1 MKQGKKS
8 IVELAQEL
16 SRIHEVKKDFLVPT
30 SKLAMNE
37 NAEIE
42 FESPKAGKVAFGLT
56 DWSLGQVAAHTD
68 IPKAY
73 VERLGNENKALLAQN
88 VNHGFKRNAEARA
101 KDGRLVRTLDG
112 KIRGFMSSSYRM
124 LDGYDLLDAIMP
136 TLVDKKFEVVSSEIT
151 EKRLYVKTSSAAI
164 TGEVKKGDVIQYG
177 VMISTSDVGAGA
189 LKIEPYLN
197 RLVCTNGMIS
207 STSFKQAHFG
217 RNQFEQHIQ
226 EILSDNTKRLNDA
239 AFFNTVRDYMLNTMK
254 KDVFEREINKMRDAA
269 EVVIENMD
277 LDLVVDLS
285 MKEVGIRGE
294 GIKKGI
300 LHALATGNEGAGLTK
315 WGLANSFTRA
325 AQANELS
332 YDTATDLERAGGD
345 ILELSPSAW
354 KKVAC

>member
-16 SRIHEVKKDFLVPT
+16 ERINTTKKDFMVPT
-30 SKLAMNE
+30 AKLAMNE
-37 NAEIE
+37 KAEIE
-42 FESPKAGKVAFGLT
+42 FKNAAGETLSYGLT

-68 IPKAY
+68 IPKGY

-88 VNHGFKRNAEARA
+88 VNHGFKRNADSRA

-112 KIRGFMSSSYRM
+112 QIRGFMSSSYRI
-124 LDGYDLLDAIMP
+124 LDGYDLLDVIMP
-136 TLVDKKFEVVSSEIT
+136 TLVDYQFEVVSSEVT
-151 EKRLYVKTSSAAI
+151 EKRIYVKTSSKKI
-164 TGEVKKGDVIQYG
+164 SGEVKTGDVVQYG

-197 RLVCTNGMIS
+197 RLVCQNGMIS
-207 STSFKQAHFG
+207 SNKFKQAHFG
-217 RNQFEQHIQ
+217 RNQFENEMR
-226 EILSDNTKRLNDA
+226 EILSNHTKQLSDA
-239 AFFNTVRDYMLNTMK
+239 TFFNTVKDYLLNTMK
-254 KDVFEREINKMRDAA
+254 PDVFEREINKMRDAA
-269 EVVIENMD
+269 VVPIENTD

-285 MKEVGIRGE
+285 MQQVGIRGE

-325 AQANELS
+325 AQADSLS
-332 YDTATDLERAGGD
+332 YDAATDLERAGGD
-345 ILELSPSAW
+345 ILELSPTAW